1 MDARFRAVF
10 YGARRIRGDIRE
22 RSVLT
27 SRKSQHVQTILADPL
42 AQVGLIDSALLDQS
56 FTKRWV
62 CDLERMHKHV
72 KLFNVMNMESW
83 LAKRL

>member
-42 AQVGLIDSALLDQS
+42 AQVRLIDSALLDQEFYQTLGLRS
-56 FTKRWV
+56 GTHAQA
-62 CDLERMHKHV
+62 C
-72 KLFNVMNMESW
+72 KL
-83 LAKRL
+83 LTL

>member
-1 MDARFRAVF
+1 MLASARCF

-72 KLFNVMNMESW
+72 NYLT
-83 LAKRL
+83 L